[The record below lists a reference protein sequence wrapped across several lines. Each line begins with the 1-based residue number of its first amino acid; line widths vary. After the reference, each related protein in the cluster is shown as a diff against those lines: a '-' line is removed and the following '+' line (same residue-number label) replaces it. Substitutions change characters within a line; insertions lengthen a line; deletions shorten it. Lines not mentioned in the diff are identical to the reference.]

1 MSAIA
6 AFLDP
11 KHQATVGPATP
22 ARVAAETEPLVWACV
37 GIGSNIEPGQNVRR
51 ALAELRRRF
60 GALTISTIYANPAV
74 GFAGDDFLNL
84 AVKFAT
90 ALPVHE
96 LAAQLRAIEARH
108 PARGGAAK
116 FTARALDLD
125 LLLYGDRVVDSPSL
139 RVPRPEITRYAFVL
153 RPLAEIAGD
162 CLHPLLGVTLAELWV
177 RFDRSQALLRPI
189 VLPIE

>member
-1 MSAIA
+1 MSAA
-6 AFLDP
+6 AFLGP
-11 KHQATVGPATP
+11 THQATAVRPATP
-22 ARVAAETEPLVWACV
+22 ARVAAATEPLVWACV
-37 GIGSNIEPGQNVRR
+37 GIGSNIEPEQNVRR

-60 GALTISTIYANPAV
+60 GALTISTIYVNPAV

-108 PARGGAAK
+108 PARGEATK

-125 LLLYGDRVVDSPSL
+125 LLLYSDLVLESRDV

-162 CLHPLLGVTLAELWV
+162 CLHPVLRVTLAELWA
-177 RFDRSQALLRPI
+177 RFDRSQAPLRP
-189 VLPIE
+189 VTLSVE

>member
-1 MSAIA
+1 MRIYIHIKNTT
-6 AFLDP
+6 P
-11 KHQATVGPATP
+11 QATVRPATP
-22 ARVAAETEPLVWACV
+22 LRVATKAEPRVWACV
-37 GIGSNIEPGQNVRR
+37 GIGSNIEPEQNVRR
-51 ALAELRRRF
+51 ALVELRRHF
-60 GALTISTIYANPAV
+60 GALTVSTIYANPAV

-96 LAAQLRAIEARH
+96 LAAQLREIEARH
-108 PARGGAAK
+108 PARGEATK

-125 LLLYGDRVVDSPSL
+125 LLLYGGLVADSHGV

-162 CLHPLLGVTLAELWV
+162 CLHPLLGVTLAELWNQ
-177 RFDRSQALLRPI
+177 FDQSREILRP
-189 VLPIE
+189 VTLPL